1 MALTKTR
8 VKINTKKLYNA
19 LLKETTELQ
28 TFNLIE
34 YAKEETK
41 NIGDMIK
48 TYSGGHHMDDTHN
61 LLDSL
66 CWGVSYKG
74 KLEGFGFYREKQAS
88 EVSFLHAWSERTV
101 PVDGRAFAE
110 EYIQKYAASYLK
122 GWRIFWGIFAPYWGY
137 WEKGFK
143 MKIKTPSYQ
152 EGDAVNYRF
161 MQFSVLTQRYDEIKK
176 VLVAPVEKRIK
187 IRVSTYENLDKPY
200 D

>member
-1 MALTKTR
+1 MALTKTK
-8 VKINTKKLYNA
+8 VKINTKKLYNT
-19 LLKETTELQ
+19 LLKETTEKQ

-48 TYSGGHHMDDTHN
+48 TYSGGHHMDDTGN

-74 KLEGFGFYREKQAS
+74 KLEGFGFYREKKAS

-110 EYIQKYAASYLK
+110 EYIQKYATSYQK

-137 WEKGFK
+137 WEYGFK
-143 MKIKTPSYQ
+143 MKGNKMTRL
-152 EGDAVNYRF
+152 RF
-161 MQFSVLTQRYDEIKK
+161 HVMTQRYDEIKK
-176 VLVAPVEKRIK
+176 KLTHPMVKRLNIS
-187 IRVSTYENLDKPY
+187 IDYYSDLSKPY
-200 D
+200 N